1 MIIGIVI
8 ALYIESCSTELYLF
22 IVRKFLK
29 FELNMKN
36 VTPRL
41 NFVLL

>member
-1 MIIGIVI
+1 MDIVI
-8 ALYIESCSTELYLF
+8 ALYIESCSTKLYLF

-29 FELNMKN
+29 FEVNMKN
-36 VTPRL
+36 VAPRL